1 MPLTQPYPPSGVNT
15 EPAKRDKTWT
25 RVKRDTSA
33 SSPRLRHHPLRF
45 PVQFPQR
52 LLRLFMSLGSGAMP

>member
-1 MPLTQPYPPSGVNT
+1 M
-15 EPAKRDKTWT
+15 PAKRDKTWA

-33 SSPRLRHHPLRF
+33 SSPRLQRHPLRF

-52 LLRLFMSLGSGAMP
+52 LLRLFMSLSSGAVP